1 MVDAVNNN
9 NNNRTTYYTL
19 GGLGVG
25 AAAGAA
31 YSDFVSKPL
40 LKGDAPSD
48 AFVRTLHD
56 KQAKSAVET
65 AEKTAKDAVAKFT
78 TVDEMKAEIKAN
90 ASKYGL
96 AEIKG
101 EAAVVASEG
110 VAAKPVVA
118 AKSLE
123 DVVADY
129 LKKEGGEALDAAGLK
144 AKMETSAV
152 TVAKGAAESGIIEG
166 KVISKAITDSAAL
179 ADDATDDVLKT
190 FIKNNKEAF
199 SLVDDATDAVVD
211 TKFQELIGGV
221 TAQADKVKAL
231 KTETGNLFKGAKDAI
246 ADNWDSK
253 GGLKALAES
262 ASEADKSI
270 FNTIKSAANEVRLKA
285 AGKWAL
291 GVGAVLGLAAYIGA
305 KMTQPKPEMLEAQ
318 NLEAHQA

>member
-25 AAAGAA
+25 AAAGGA

-65 AEKTAKDAVAKFT
+65 AEKTAKDAVAALGEKNVADLT
-78 TVDEMKAEIKAN
+78 TEIKAN

-110 VAAKPVVA
+110 VAAKPAVA
-118 AKSLE
+118 AKSL
-123 DVVADY
+123 DNVVADY

-152 TVAKGAAESGIIEG
+152 TVAKGAAEKGIIEG
-166 KVISKAITDSAAL
+166 KVISKAIKDSAAL
-179 ADDATDDVLKT
+179 ADDAADDVLKT
-190 FIKNNKEAF
+190 FLKNNKEAF
-199 SLVDDATDAVVD
+199 GIVDDAAVD
-211 TKFQELIGGV
+211 SKFAKLAGTQAEKV
-221 TAQADKVKAL
+221 TAL
-231 KTETGNLFKGAKDAI
+231 KTEAESLFKGAKEAI
-246 ADNWDSK
+246 AGNWDSEK
-253 GGLKALAES
+253 KGLKALAEG
-262 ASEADKSI
+262 ASDSEKSI

-318 NLEAHQA
+318 NLEAHQS